1 MIPVYKTI
9 KRKNKPPEVFIII
22 QLLFQQTLSNY
33 LHAGPSAKFS
43 LFMKMKM
50 VKPKTV
56 SAAENTYLQN
66 KSAFIFENAQSFSS
80 SQLTEREEMP
90 AGGERRGKGS

>member
-1 MIPVYKTI
+1 MYDTSLQDNQKE
-9 KRKNKPPEVFIII
+9 KQVFIII

-56 SAAENTYLQN
+56 SAAQNTHLQN